1 MGRQPFRRRIAFL
14 TAGLCAGLLAGL
26 PAAPVAAQV
35 VAQVVAQAVVPF
47 AAPVAASHDALAV
60 APVAS
65 SVASTA
71 VASVAPTPPTSPT
84 SPISPTLGLP
94 VLAEPAAPLAELG
107 RALFFERGL
116 SRNGTLSCGMCHL
129 PEQAFTANELRTSVG
144 IEGVSLRRNAPSLF
158 NVGFQ
163 QSLFHDGRAPSLE
176 VQALMPLLDPDEMAN
191 RSLDEVVAR
200 AAAIPALRRRF
211 ALAFDDSRPTP
222 ERIALALAAYQRTLV
237 AAGSAFDRWRYGG
250 DEAALS
256 MEAKR
261 GFDVFVGQGCP
272 ACHSVGEREALF
284 TDHRFHNTGTAWR
297 TEERRRQDVEV
308 ELIPGVK
315 ARLTPGQL
323 ARIGVPDRP
332 DLGRHEVS
340 GAAGDLR
347 AFRTPT
353 LRNVARTGP
362 YMHDG
367 SLASLDQVVDHYVGG
382 GSPADPAQDPRIRPL
397 SLTTEDRQALL
408 AFLGALTSPAV
419 EALARPSR

>member
-1 MGRQPFRRRIAFL
+1 MVRQPTRRRMAARLAARVAALI
-14 TAGLCAGLLAGL
+14 TGLSAGL
-26 PAAPVAAQV
+26 PAGLPAGLAA
-35 VAQVVAQAVVPF
+35 
-47 AAPVAASHDALAV
+47 DA
-60 APVAS
+60 
-65 SVASTA
+65 TA
-71 VASVAPTPPTSPT
+71 VTAVTAAAAAATP
-84 SPISPTLGLP
+84 PTLGLP
-94 VLAEPAAPLAELG
+94 ILAEPAAPLVELG
-107 RALFFERGL
+107 RALFFERRL
-116 SRNGTLSCGMCHL
+116 SRNATLSCGMCHL

-200 AAAIPALRRRF
+200 AAAVPALRRRF

-237 AAGSAFDRWRYGG
+237 AAGSAFDRWRFGG
-250 DEAALS
+250 DDAALS

-261 GFDVFVGQGCP
+261 GFDVFVGQGCA

-297 TEERRRQDVEV
+297 TEQRRRQDVEV
-308 ELIPGVK
+308 ELIPGMK
-315 ARLTPGQL
+315 ARLTPEQI

-332 DLGRHEVS
+332 DLGRHEVT
-340 GAAGDLR
+340 GAAHDLR

-353 LRNVARTGP
+353 LRNVARTAP

-367 SLASLDQVVDHYVGG
+367 SFASLDQVIDHYVTG
-382 GSPADPAQDPRIRPL
+382 GSPADPAQDPRIQPL
-397 SLTTEDRQALL
+397 TLSAEDRRALL

-419 EALARPSR
+419 EAQARGAR